1 MGQATHE
8 GHGSAQKHPGGKAET
23 GPASTPREPVEAE
36 GAVKPELEL
45 VEEKPETES
54 QLIDLHDPAY
64 YVNRELSRLQF
75 DRRVLE
81 EAEDSRNP
89 LLERLKFLAISDSN
103 LDEFFMVRVAGLK
116 QQIAAGVVDLPPDG
130 MTPAEQLAAVRKAAL
145 RLMVLERQCLNDV
158 LAQLADAGIR
168 ILDHDELTG
177 KQKTTIKRHFDE
189 MLFPVLTP
197 LAFDPGRP
205 FPFISN
211 LSLNLA
217 VIVRDQGEERF
228 ARLKVPRTLP
238 GFFPLKRSSGSVRRD
253 GTVPHNH
260 YFVPLDQI
268 IMAHLDRLFPGVDI
282 IEVHPFHVT
291 RDADV
296 EIQELE
302 ASDLLE
308 TIEETVRQRRFGS
321 VVRVAVN
328 RSMPDRVREL
338 LVHELGVHPNDVYTL
353 DGPLTLRSL
362 MSLASIE
369 RRDLREASFIPS
381 RPPRLDATP
390 EPGVLFDSIRQQDIL
405 LHHPFD
411 SFAPVVDFLET
422 AAHDP
427 DVLAIK
433 MTLYRVGRDS
443 PVVDAL
449 LEAAQNRKQVSVLVE
464 LKARFDEESNIGWAR
479 KLEEQ
484 GVHVVYGLLGLK
496 THSKVALV
504 VRKEGDRIRRYVHLS
519 TGNYNQITAHLY
531 TDLGL
536 FTCREEIGADATD
549 LFNYLT
555 GYSRKSDYRKL
566 IVAPINLRS
575 RIKELI
581 QREIDHHR
589 RGRKGRL
596 IFKMNALVDKTMIRW
611 LYRASQAGVEID
623 LIVRGICCLR
633 PGVPGVSENIR
644 VTSIVGR
651 FLEHSRVYYFGNGG
665 NEEVFLASADLMTRN
680 IDRRVEVV
688 FPVEDPGLVRQL
700 RDEVLAVY
708 LADNARARIM
718 QPDGSYVRARRAAD
732 EALIDSQ
739 AELLE
744 RARKARSELK
754 ESTLGRGLRPR
765 PLE

>member
-1 MGQATHE
+1 MDRARSSEKQ
-8 GHGSAQKHPGGKAET
+8 
-23 GPASTPREPVEAE
+23 
-36 GAVKPELEL
+36 VKGDGTKKPDLEL
-45 VEEKPETES
+45 VEDKPDVES
-54 QLIDLHDPAY
+54 DVVDLRDPAY

-81 EAEDSRNP
+81 EAEDASNP
-89 LLERLKFLAISDSN
+89 LLERLKFLAIVDSN

-116 QQIAAGVVDLPPDG
+116 QQIAAGVADLPPDG
-130 MTPAEQLAAVRKAAL
+130 MAPAEQLAAVRKAAL
-145 RLMVLERQCLNDV
+145 RLMVLERQCLNELLPR
-158 LAQLADAGIR
+158 LAEAGIC
-168 ILDHDELTG
+168 ILDYDELKD
-177 KQKTTIKRHFDE
+177 KQRATIKRYFEE

-217 VIVRDQGEERF
+217 VIILDQGEERF
-228 ARLKVPRTLP
+228 ARLKVPSTLP
-238 GFFPLKRSSGSVRRD
+238 SLFPLKRSSGSVRRD

-260 YFVPLDQI
+260 YFVRLDQI
-268 IMAHLDRLFPGVDI
+268 IMAHLDMLFPGVEI
-282 IEVHPFHVT
+282 VEVHPFHVT

-308 TIEETVRQRRFGS
+308 TIEDSVRRRRFGN
-321 VVRVAVN
+321 VVRMTIN

-338 LVHELGVHPNDVYTL
+338 LVHELGVHPNDVYVL
-353 DGPLTLRSL
+353 DGPLTLRSM

-369 RRDLREASFIPS
+369 RHDLREIPFIP
-381 RPPRLDATP
+381 ATP
-390 EPGVLFDSIRQQDIL
+390 PALSTGTISGSIFDSIQQQDIL

-433 MTLYRVGRDS
+433 MTLYRVGLNS

-464 LKARFDEESNIGWAR
+464 LKARFDEESNIDWAR
-479 KLEEQ
+479 TLEEA

-504 VRKEGDRIRRYVHLS
+504 VRKEGDHIRRYVHLS
-519 TGNYNQITAHLY
+519 TGNYHHITAQLY
-531 TDLGL
+531 TDMGL
-536 FTCREEIGADATD
+536 FTCREDIGADATD

-555 GYSRKSDYRKL
+555 GYSRKSDYRRL
-566 IVAPINLRS
+566 MVAPIGLRS
-575 RIKELI
+575 GIKGLI
-581 QREIDHHR
+581 RREIEHQ
-589 RGRKGRL
+589 RKGRHGRL
-596 IFKMNALVDKTMIRW
+596 ILKMNALVDKSMIRW

-623 LIVRGICCLR
+623 LIVRSICCLR
-633 PGVPGVSENIR
+633 PGVPGLSENIR

-651 FLEHSRVYYFGNGG
+651 FLEHSRVYYFRNGG
-665 NEEVFLASADLMTRN
+665 HEEVFLGSADLMPRN
-680 IDRRVEVV
+680 IDRRVEVI
-688 FPVEDPGLVRQL
+688 FPVEDPQLVRQL

-708 LADNARARIM
+708 LGDNMKAHIM
-718 QPDGSYVRARRAAD
+718 QPDGSYVRARPGAD
-732 EALIDSQ
+732 ETPLDSQ
-739 AELLE
+739 AHLLE
-744 RARKARSELK
+744 RAKKVRRDLEKSALEQALRTRS
-754 ESTLGRGLRPR
+754 
-765 PLE
+765 LE